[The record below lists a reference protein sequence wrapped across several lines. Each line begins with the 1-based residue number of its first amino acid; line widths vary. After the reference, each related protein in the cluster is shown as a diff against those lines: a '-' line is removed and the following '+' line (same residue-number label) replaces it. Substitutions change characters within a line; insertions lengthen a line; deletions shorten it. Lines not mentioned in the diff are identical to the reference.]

1 MSSLRVMTVVGLLVG
16 AVGIA
21 ILWSAGVPF
30 PFYPPPGIVI
40 LAVGALVVVLIR
52 RRWSPIVGAA
62 LGLFVVV
69 GFLISPTG
77 TSNLLGD
84 AGSAVSI
91 GSGVQLVGVI
101 AALVFGVLAARAE
114 YRTGRRTAT
123 R

>member
-1 MSSLRVMTVVGLLVG
+1 M
-16 AVGIA
+16 
-21 ILWSAGVPF
+21 PF
-30 PFYPPPGIVI
+30 PIYPPPGIVI
-40 LAVGALVVVLIR
+40 LAVDALVVVLVR

-77 TSNLLGD
+77 TANLFGD
-84 AGSAVSI
+84 AGTAVSI
-91 GSGVQLVGVI
+91 GSGLQLVGVI

-114 YRTGRRTAT
+114 YRAGDRTAT